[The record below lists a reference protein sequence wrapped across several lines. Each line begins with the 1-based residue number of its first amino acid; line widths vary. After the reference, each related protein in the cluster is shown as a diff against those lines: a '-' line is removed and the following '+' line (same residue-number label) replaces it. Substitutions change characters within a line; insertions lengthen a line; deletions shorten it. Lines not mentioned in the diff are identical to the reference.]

1 MLLESVL
8 CDNTY
13 FKVVFSLSLF
23 SLFLEILKSVST
35 EHNEIQFIE
44 DGTWSLIKNNKET
57 HMISSTPSGSRIT
70 LAGKINYQTF
80 FFLFVIQKKQACC
93 VFIYCRCL
101 AIDRH

>member
-13 FKVVFSLSLF
+13 FKVVFFLSLF

-80 FFLFVIQKKQACC
+80 FFLFVIQKN
-93 VFIYCRCL
+93 
-101 AIDRH
+101 RHAVYSSTVDAWP